1 MSNVK
6 KNFFYSSILTTA
18 NYIFPFITYP
28 YVSRVLGVDKIGA
41 CNFADSI
48 IHYFILISMLGISS
62 IGIREIAKSKRD
74 YNELCRTFN
83 NLFWL
88 NGACTL
94 LAILILLIS
103 IYSIPQLYEH
113 KNLMFIGVL
122 KLISNFLLIEWL
134 FKGLEDF
141 KYITQRTL
149 IVKCAYVV
157 CVFCFVKKQADY
169 PIYYLLLTLMVSLN
183 ALCNCMYARKYV
195 RIEIPESIFKYIKP
209 LVIMGVYAI
218 LTNMYTTFTTAFLG
232 FKSGETHVGYFSTA
246 TKIFSILISLYTAFT
261 GVMLPRMSS
270 LLSEGKYDKF
280 HTLLNKSFDILMAM
294 SIPLVI
300 FSIFCASDIIN
311 IISGNGYEGAI
322 LPMQIC
328 MPLIFIIGYEQ
339 IIIVQGLLPLKKDKA
354 VLINSIVGA
363 FVGVLGCF
371 ILIPVFKSVGAS
383 IVWLSSEICVLVS
396 ASIFMQKYEN
406 IKFPFLN
413 LAKMII
419 LHIPLCIILVFTYN
433 ISCGIFIRLLI
444 NGIIL
449 FLYCFI
455 LQYYILRQEFIVN
468 LVNKI
473 LQKIKFNKTEIQ

>member
-195 RIEIPESIFKYIKP
+195 RIEIPKSIFKYIKP

-246 TKIFSILISLYTAFT
+246 TKIF
-261 GVMLPRMSS
+261 
-270 LLSEGKYDKF
+270 
-280 HTLLNKSFDILMAM
+280 
-294 SIPLVI
+294 
-300 FSIFCASDIIN
+300 
-311 IISGNGYEGAI
+311 
-322 LPMQIC
+322 
-328 MPLIFIIGYEQ
+328 
-339 IIIVQGLLPLKKDKA
+339 
-354 VLINSIVGA
+354 
-363 FVGVLGCF
+363 
-371 ILIPVFKSVGAS
+371 
-383 IVWLSSEICVLVS
+383 
-396 ASIFMQKYEN
+396 
-406 IKFPFLN
+406 
-413 LAKMII
+413 
-419 LHIPLCIILVFTYN
+419 
-433 ISCGIFIRLLI
+433 
-444 NGIIL
+444 
-449 FLYCFI
+449 
-455 LQYYILRQEFIVN
+455 QY
-468 LVNKI
+468 
-473 LQKIKFNKTEIQ
+473 